1 MKMSRTPGR
10 IRSMPPH
17 LGEHTDAI
25 LSGLGYTAAER
36 ERLRSEGVI
45 R

>member
-1 MKMSRTPGR
+1 
-10 IRSMPPH
+10 MPPH

-25 LSGLGYTAAER
+25 LSGLGYTDAER
-36 ERLRSEGVI
+36 ERLRNEGVI